1 MHNYIH
7 ITRYAFVCNYIRADV
22 LTRSLLLCQVAWI
35 YSVVHDPQRDQVH
48 FAGCMEADSTSMD
61 ASQTATEAAAEAE
74 TEVAAE
80 TEAVAQADAEADA
93 TVEEEEDISD
103 RGHHSA
109 PSISGH
115 SQMLPYQQPLESVQL
130 LTAQSGEDN
139 EISSRQSLQDSLQ
152 LSTGAAADHGV
163 ELASATSQLSQDHLQ
178 EAVRAV
184 QVEFFFTGSSRIY
197 IPASANFWLQAP
209 TQFLHL
215 NLSSSQALAWC
226 CIAARQVCRLYSLHV
241 DQSLRA
247 IRGGL
252 AAITPV
258 TGTS

>member
-1 MHNYIH
+1 MHNYM
-7 ITRYAFVCNYIRADV
+7 
-22 LTRSLLLCQVAWI
+22 LCQVAWI
-35 YSVVHDPQRDQVH
+35 YSVVHDPQRDQVY

-74 TEVAAE
+74 AAAE
-80 TEAVAQADAEADA
+80 TEADAQADAEADA
-93 TVEEEEDISD
+93 TVEEEEEISD

-115 SQMLPYQQPLESVQL
+115 SQMLPYQQPLQSVQL

-152 LSTGAAADHGV
+152 LSTGAAANHGV
-163 ELASATSQLSQDHLQ
+163 ELASATSQLSQDHVQ
-178 EAVRAV
+178 ETVRAV

-226 CIAARQVCRLYSLHV
+226 CIAARQVCGLYSLHV
-241 DQSLRA
+241 YQSLRA